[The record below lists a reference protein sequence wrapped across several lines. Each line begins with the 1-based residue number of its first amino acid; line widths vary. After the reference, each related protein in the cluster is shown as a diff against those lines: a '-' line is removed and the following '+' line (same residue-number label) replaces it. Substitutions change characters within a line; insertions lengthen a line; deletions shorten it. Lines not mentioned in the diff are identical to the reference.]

1 MPKIKQPAPEPM
13 DKGDDPK
20 NKKSDLIDQQKRED
34 VSLEDPKMDDIEV
47 YEP

>member
-1 MPKIKQPAPEPM
+1 MPRRKKDKPEPM

-20 NKKSDLIDQQKRED
+20 NPKSDLIDQQERED
-34 VSLEDPKMDDIEV
+34 VSLEDPQMEDIEV